1 MDKEIPEPKKIINL
15 HKKKITEKNK
25 EDILKLSS
33 NEKDLTDLHASL
45 FNKGITCVGTT
56 QRSIIVGLRG
66 VIKEIMH
73 HFPNAVTGSKYPLLK
88 TKVTEVFLIELLE
101 TPSYVK
107 DDDARARWNM
117 ELTTNPEWNE
127 RRQVW
132 ESLGVNYIV
141 DYSVSKILSEI
152 PEIK

>member
-1 MDKEIPEPKKIINL
+1 
-15 HKKKITEKNK
+15 
-25 EDILKLSS
+25 
-33 NEKDLTDLHASL
+33 
-45 FNKGITCVGTT
+45 
-56 QRSIIVGLRG
+56 
-66 VIKEIMH
+66 MH